1 MENEEKW
8 RAVVEFEG
16 LYEVSSIGRVR
27 SLDRVV
33 RSGRLFPGR
42 ILRQRR
48 DSRGYMHVNL
58 WRDRRMTTMRVHR
71 LVLIAFAGA
80 PEGPVE
86 GCHNDGDPSNN
97 RIQNLRWDTH
107 RENLLDAMP
116 DGTSRTVGECMRG
129 HRLEGANLTGSRW
142 CRACARERRDA
153 RRAGRPFDNTRAAEI
168 YAEAGVRS

>member
-33 RSGRLFPGR
+33 SSGRMFPGR

-86 GCHNDGDPSNN
+86 VQ
-97 RIQNLRWDTH
+97 RVR
-107 RENLLDAMP
+107 RP
-116 DGTSRTVGECMRG
+116 DLPVGWG
-129 HRLEGANLTGSRW
+129 
-142 CRACARERRDA
+142 RRR
-153 RRAGRPFDNTRAAEI
+153 RRARTGPEGPLVTLIVAATILAALLSIITVALTVLIVNENRRPRGRTE
-168 YAEAGVRS
+168 EV